1 MKYGIIADI
10 HGNLEALQSV
20 LTVLKDSGVDEY
32 ICAGDIVGYGADP
45 KACIRSVREV
55 CQSIVAGN
63 HEHAVV
69 GLLDTNYFNP
79 NADEAVNWTREQLD
93 EEQQAFLKSLE
104 LTAKREDFFVVHA
117 TPFSPEKWSYIT
129 STFDAYTNF
138 RSFEERICFV
148 GHSHV
153 PVVYSIEI
161 DSPRCHYSFD
171 TEIPIV
177 GERRYIINVG
187 SVGQPRDGNPF
198 ASFAV
203 YETSVPKVEIVR
215 VKYDVGT
222 AQKKI
227 IDAGL
232 PKGLAARLKT
242 GV

>member
-20 LTVLKDSGVDEY
+20 LTALKDRGVDEY
-32 ICAGDIVGYGADP
+32 ICVGDIVGYGADP
-45 KACIRSVREV
+45 KACIRDVREI
-55 CQSIVAGN
+55 CQSTVAGN

-69 GLLDTNYFNP
+69 GLLDTNYFNA
-79 NADEAVNWTREQLD
+79 NADEAINWTMKQLD
-93 EEQQAFLKSLE
+93 EEEQTFLKGLE
-104 LTAKREDFFVVHA
+104 LTAKLEDFFVVHA

-129 STFDAYTNF
+129 STFDAYANF
-138 RSFEERICFV
+138 KSFEEKICFV
-148 GHSHV
+148 GHSHI
-153 PVVYSIEI
+153 PIVYSIEI

-171 TEIPIV
+171 AKIPIV
-177 GERRYIINVG
+177 SERRYIINVG
-187 SVGQPRDGNPF
+187 SVGQPRDGNPL

-203 YETSVPKVEIVR
+203 YDTSVSKVEIVR
-215 VKYDVGT
+215 VKYDVAT

-232 PKGLAARLKT
+232 PEKLASRLKA